1 MISHYFKLA
10 QKALSKNKYYT
21 IINVFGLVCGMLSAL
36 IIAKYI
42 GGSLQYD
49 TFHVKKERIYTV
61 TQEETA
67 DGKPSIKGNAT
78 YWGSG
83 EIISQYPEVISLT
96 RYSYKVESLVITDGE
111 NNNKVSFIENRI
123 FGTDSNF
130 LKIFTFPFIHGNPE
144 TALSRVHSI
153 VLTKSTSEKYFG
165 NANPMGK
172 VLTIRVSWGKET
184 TFEVTGVVEDI
195 PQKSQFR
202 FDFLI
207 HQSPLNTEFFWDVP
221 AYITY
226 VLLKEKVKTPE
237 LEKKLTSYLNEVAP
251 LKQTNKKV
259 TISLDS
265 IANKQLTSNEY
276 LLVVVGLFILFI
288 SWVNFINQSI
298 AQSYG
303 RFKEIGILR
312 VMGATRANLITQFIF
327 ESSLIC
333 VTSLIIIISI
343 YLSLE
348 PSLQSFTNG
357 HLLPLI
363 GDPTFINFAF
373 LAIFISGTVLV
384 AAIPTIVLFS
394 NKLTPALQ
402 KGFAGKIGSVRLR
415 KVLVILQFSIST
427 ILMISIVVI
436 VNQLEYMNSKDKGIN
451 IENII
456 IVKTPMVK
464 DSWDNKTEKLKLFK
478 EKCRELPFVIGIT
491 SSSTIPGEE
500 YRHES
505 FLSLDD
511 QNEKTL
517 VYLNGV
523 GARFLDLYDIIFVAG
538 NDFIP
543 HALWRN
549 RRSIILNESA
559 ANALGIV
566 DFDKMMNTKLVDYE
580 ENEVYELI
588 GIVKNYHK
596 TSLKYEIR
604 PMAFRF
610 NVSLGH
616 FSLKIQSLED
626 KNNNDLQKKVSD
638 IKNVWGQVYPDN
650 PFNYFFLEERFKSQY
665 KEDIYFGN
673 LFKIFTVLS
682 IVISCLGLFG
692 FSLLVSMKRQREIGV
707 RKVFG
712 ASATNI
718 LVIFIKGYLGSVV
731 IAVIIGIP
739 IAYSLMTIWL
749 RNYAYRIEIGFWPVS
764 FAVLSLT
771 LIFLFTVSYHTI
783 KSATTNPVTILRD

>member
-10 QKALSKNKYYT
+10 KKVLIKNKYYT

-42 GGSLQYD
+42 GGSLHYD
-49 TFHVKKERIYTV
+49 TFHVKKERIYSV
-61 TQEETA
+61 TQEESV
-67 DGKPSIKGNAT
+67 DGNPSKKGNAT
-78 YWGSG
+78 YWGIG

-96 RYSYKVESLVITDGE
+96 RYSYLVESLVITDGE
-111 NNNKVSFIENRI
+111 NNNKVSFIENKI
-123 FGTDSNF
+123 FAADSNF
-130 LKIFTFPFIHGNPE
+130 FKIFTFPLVYGNPE
-144 TALSRVHSI
+144 TALSRTNSI

-165 NANPMGK
+165 KANPMGK
-172 VLTIRVSWGKET
+172 ILTRRVSWGAET
-184 TFEVTGVVEDI
+184 MYEVTGVIEDI

-202 FDFLI
+202 FDFLVN
-207 HQSPLNTEFFWDVP
+207 QSPLNTEYFWDVP
-221 AYITY
+221 DYTTY
-226 VLLKEKVKTPE
+226 VLLKEKVNTSE
-237 LEKKLTSYLNEVAP
+237 LEKKLTGYLHEVAP

-259 TISLDS
+259 AISMES

-276 LLVVVGLFILFI
+276 LLVVVGLFIFLI

-312 VMGATRANLITQFIF
+312 VMGATRANLKTQFIL

-348 PSLQSFTNG
+348 PLLQSFTNG

-373 LAIFISGTVLV
+373 LAIFIFGTVLV
-384 AAIPTIVLFS
+384 ATIPAIILFS
-394 NKLTPALQ
+394 KNLTPTLQ
-402 KGFAGKIGSVRLR
+402 KDFVGKIGSMRIR
-415 KVLVILQFSIST
+415 KVFVILQFSIST

-451 IENII
+451 IENTI
-456 IVKTPMVK
+456 IVKSPMVK
-464 DSWDNKTEKLKLFK
+464 DSWDSKTEKLKLFK
-478 EKCRELPFVIGIT
+478 EKCRELPFVIRIT
-491 SSSTIPGEE
+491 VSSTIPGEE
-500 YRHES
+500 YRQES

-517 VYLNGV
+517 VYLNMV
-523 GARFLDLYDIIFVAG
+523 DARFLDLYDIIFVAG
-538 NDFIP
+538 NNFIP
-543 HALWRN
+543 HAPWKN
-549 RRSIILNESA
+549 QRSIILNESA
-559 ANALGIV
+559 AHALGIV
-566 DFDKMMNTKLVDYE
+566 DFDKMMNTKLLVDGD
-580 ENEVYELI
+580 NKFELI
-588 GIVKNYHK
+588 GIVENYHK

-610 NVSLGH
+610 NISWGH
-616 FSLKIQSLED
+616 FSMKIQNLED
-626 KNNNDLQKKVSD
+626 NNDLHKKVSG
-638 IKNVWGQVYPDN
+638 IKNVWDQVYPDN

-665 KEDIYFGN
+665 KEDVYFGK
-673 LFKIFTVLS
+673 LFQIFTTLS
-682 IVISCLGLFG
+682 IVISSVGLFG
-692 FSLLVSMKRQREIGV
+692 FSLLVSMKRLKEIGV

-712 ASATNI
+712 ASAISI
-718 LVIFIKGYLGSVV
+718 LVIFIKGYLGSLG
-731 IAVIIGIP
+731 IAAIIGIP
-739 IAYSLMTIWL
+739 IAYSLMTMWL
-749 RNYAYRIEIGFWPVS
+749 RNYAYKIEIGLWPILY
-764 FAVLSLT
+764 AVLSLT

-783 KSATTNPVTILRD
+783 KSATANPVTILRD